1 MSQKTTENQMGVF
14 DTMYS
19 CRAMRRLN
27 TKKVPEE
34 LLREL
39 ISAANQ
45 APSGSNTQG
54 ARWIVVRDPQIK
66 QRLADLNR
74 QGVETYLAPLI
85 DNPGSLSH
93 QSGDKRKRMVDAVVW
108 QKEHMHEIPALI
120 IACMD
125 FGAPA
130 TNDMIARG
138 NGSIWP
144 GIQNL
149 LLAARALELGAA
161 PTTLALNDRKA
172 VADVLNLPD
181 SMAAYA
187 LSPVGYPLGSF
198 GPVTRKPLEE
208 ILRFDRWSD

>member
-1 MSQKTTENQMGVF
+1 MSQQATENQMGVF
-14 DTMYS
+14 DTMYN
-19 CRAMRRLN
+19 CRAMRRLD
-27 TKKVPEE
+27 TRPVPEE

-54 ARWIVVRDPQIK
+54 ARWIVVRDPQVK

-93 QSGDKRKRMVDAVVW
+93 QSSDKRKRMVDAVVW
-108 QKEHMHEIPALI
+108 QKNHMHEIPALI
-120 IACMD
+120 IACME
-125 FGAPA
+125 FGATA
-130 TNDMIARG
+130 SSDMFVRG

-172 VADVLNLPD
+172 VAEVLKLPD

-187 LSPVGYPLGSF
+187 LIPVGYPLGTF
-198 GPVTRKPLEE
+198 GPVTRKPLKE
-208 ILRFDRWSD
+208 ILRFDQWSD

>member
-1 MSQKTTENQMGVF
+1 MSQPGTQNQMGVF
-14 DTMYS
+14 DTMYN
-19 CRAMRRLN
+19 CRAMRKLDTRE
-27 TKKVPEE
+27 VPEDM
-34 LLREL
+34 LRDL

-54 ARWIVVRDPQIK
+54 ARWIVVRDPAVK
-66 QRLADLNR
+66 QRLADMNR
-74 QGVETYLAPLI
+74 AGVEAYLAPLI

-149 LLAARALELGAA
+149 LLGSTRDRTGCCTHHTGSNRPQCGSGDPEPARFYGGLC
-161 PTTLALNDRKA
+161 
-172 VADVLNLPD
+172 
-181 SMAAYA
+181 AYTCR
-187 LSPVGYPLGSF
+187 LSTG
-198 GPVTRKPLEE
+198 
-208 ILRFDRWSD
+208 

>member
-14 DTMYS
+14 DTMYN

-93 QSGDKRKRMVDAVVW
+93 QSGGKRKRMVDAVVW

-120 IACMD
+120 VACMD

-187 LSPVGYPLGSF
+187 LIPVGYPLGTF

>member
-14 DTMYS
+14 DTMYN

-27 TKKVPEE
+27 TKEVPEE

-66 QRLADLNR
+66 HRLADLNR

-144 GIQNL
+144 GIQ
-149 LLAARALELGAA
+149 
-161 PTTLALNDRKA
+161 
-172 VADVLNLPD
+172 
-181 SMAAYA
+181 
-187 LSPVGYPLGSF
+187 LSL
-198 GPVTRKPLEE
+198 
-208 ILRFDRWSD
+208 IHI

>member
-14 DTMYS
+14 DTMYN

-27 TKKVPEE
+27 TKEVPEE

-108 QKEHMHEIPALI
+108 QKD
-120 IACMD
+120 C
-125 FGAPA
+125 
-130 TNDMIARG
+130 
-138 NGSIWP
+138 
-144 GIQNL
+144 L
-149 LLAARALELGAA
+149 LY
-161 PTTLALNDRKA
+161 T
-172 VADVLNLPD
+172 
-181 SMAAYA
+181 
-187 LSPVGYPLGSF
+187 SPSP
-198 GPVTRKPLEE
+198 R
-208 ILRFDRWSD
+208 DH

>member
-14 DTMYS
+14 DTMYN

-66 QRLADLNR
+66 QRLPDLNR

-187 LSPVGYPLGSF
+187 LIPVGYPLGTF

>member
-14 DTMYS
+14 DTMYN

-27 TKKVPEE
+27 TKIVPEE

-93 QSGDKRKRMVDAVVW
+93 QSSDKRKRMVDAVVW

-187 LSPVGYPLGSF
+187 LIPVGYPLGTF

>member
-14 DTMYS
+14 DTMYN

-85 DNPGSLSH
+85 DLSLIH
-93 QSGDKRKRMVDAVVW
+93 
-108 QKEHMHEIPALI
+108 I
-120 IACMD
+120 
-125 FGAPA
+125 
-130 TNDMIARG
+130 
-138 NGSIWP
+138 
-144 GIQNL
+144 
-149 LLAARALELGAA
+149 
-161 PTTLALNDRKA
+161 
-172 VADVLNLPD
+172 
-181 SMAAYA
+181 
-187 LSPVGYPLGSF
+187 
-198 GPVTRKPLEE
+198 
-208 ILRFDRWSD
+208 